1 MSNSAAETALL
12 LAVLLKRSGERR
24 ARVSEKTLKLLG
36 QRKRLRSA
44 FVVDIS
50 KNLADFGLCIIEL
63 DAGGFGIVRAKSLE
77 AAKAITVKRLMTSEE
92 RAYIKGGA
100 LGEFKEEFKKV
111 SEGEDEERELDED

>member
-77 AAKAITVKRLMTSEE
+77 AAKAITVKRLMAETGCWQQNWTTS
-92 RAYIKGGA
+92 IIDPN
-100 LGEFKEEFKKV
+100 LGLYKP
-111 SEGEDEERELDED
+111 